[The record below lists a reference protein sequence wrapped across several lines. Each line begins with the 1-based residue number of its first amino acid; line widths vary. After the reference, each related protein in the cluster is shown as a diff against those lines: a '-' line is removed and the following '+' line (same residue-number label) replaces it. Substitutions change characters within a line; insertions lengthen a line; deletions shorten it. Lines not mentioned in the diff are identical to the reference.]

1 MEANGKTPRTIGF
14 VGLGDMGAPIAANYA
29 RKGFDLLAYDLR
41 PELESQVV
49 SWGGRWAQDATDL
62 IQRSDVL
69 CICLLDDHQVRG
81 FIDQQR
87 VFEHL
92 RAGTTLVIHSTVL
105 PSLIRDLTRE
115 ASERGIEV
123 VDAPVSGSHA
133 ARGTG
138 ALTVMVGSTPDAFE
152 RLRSLFAAMSS
163 HAYWIG
169 DVPGCAQV
177 VKLCNN
183 MLGETNNLV
192 ALEGL
197 RIAQAYGISE
207 TTFLDVVR
215 VSSGNSWIIEN
226 WGTSDRLSLNHP
238 YGANANFLILLKDLR
253 SAIQVGSEA
262 GVTSEIASQ
271 AAAAGERILENRLQ
285 HIRGAPEPVAE

>member
-1 MEANGKTPRTIGF
+1 METDGETLRTIGF
-14 VGLGDMGAPIAANYA
+14 VGLGDMGAAIAANYA
-29 RKGFDLLAYDLR
+29 GKGFDLLAYDLR

-49 SWGGRWAQDATDL
+49 SWGGRWAQNATDL
-62 IQRSDVL
+62 IQGSDVL
-69 CICLLDDHQVRG
+69 CICLLDDYQLRS
-81 FIDQQR
+81 FIDEQR
-87 VFEHL
+87 VFDHL
-92 RAGTTLVIHSTVL
+92 RAGATLVIHSTVL

-115 ASERGIEV
+115 ASGHGIEV
-123 VDAPVSGSHA
+123 VDAPVSGSYA
-133 ARGTG
+133 ARASG

-152 RLRSLFAAMSS
+152 RLRSLFAAISS

-183 MLGETNNLV
+183 MLGEINNLV

-207 TTFLDVVR
+207 KTFLDVVR
-215 VSSGNSWIIEN
+215 VSSGNSWIVEN
-226 WGTSDRLSLNHP
+226 WGQTDKMALNHLH
-238 YGANANFLILLKDLR
+238 GASANFLILLKDLR
-253 SAIQVGSEA
+253 EAIQIGNEA

-271 AAAAGERILENRLQ
+271 AAAAGERILENRLEHVQ
-285 HIRGAPEPVAE
+285 GGPKPVAG

>member
-1 MEANGKTPRTIGF
+1 METDVEILRTIGF

-49 SWGGRWAQDATDL
+49 GWGGRWAQDATDL

-69 CICLLDDHQVRG
+69 CICLLDDHQLRG
-81 FIDQQR
+81 FIDQHR

-92 RAGTTLVIHSTVL
+92 RAGSALVIHSTVL

-115 ASERGIEV
+115 ASEHGIEV

-133 ARGTG
+133 ARATG
-138 ALTVMVGSTPDAFE
+138 DLTVMVGSTPDTFE

-169 DVPGCAQV
+169 DAPGCAQV

-183 MLGETNNLV
+183 MMGVTNSLV

-226 WGTSDRLSLNHP
+226 WGTTDRLAMNHSH
-238 YGANANFLILLKDLR
+238 GAGAQFLILLKDLR
-253 SAIQVGSEA
+253 EAIEIGSEA

-271 AAAAGERILENRLQ
+271 AAAAGERILEDRLQ
-285 HIRGAPEPVAE
+285 HLQGAPRQVAE

>member
-1 MEANGKTPRTIGF
+1 MPANQPGTEACRAKRSDGNACEYVSQTREQGTRHRNVEGRKSMEANGETPRTIGF

-62 IQRSDVL
+62 IERSDVL
-69 CICLLDDHQVRG
+69 CICLLDDHQIRG

-87 VFEHL
+87 VFDTE
-92 RAGTTLVIHSTVL
+92 RRRHSDTQHTSL
-105 PSLIRDLTRE
+105 PSLGRDLTRE
-115 ASERGIEV
+115 ASEHSIEV

-133 ARGTG
+133 ARATG

-183 MLGETNNLV
+183 IMGVTNNLV

-197 RIAQAYGISE
+197 RIAQIFGFRE
-207 TTFLDVVR
+207 TP
-215 VSSGNSWIIEN
+215 SSMS
-226 WGTSDRLSLNHP
+226 
-238 YGANANFLILLKDLR
+238 
-253 SAIQVGSEA
+253 
-262 GVTSEIASQ
+262 
-271 AAAAGERILENRLQ
+271 
-285 HIRGAPEPVAE
+285 

>member
-1 MEANGKTPRTIGF
+1 MEADGETRRTIGF

-49 SWGGRWAQDATDL
+49 SWGGRWAHDATDL

-69 CICLLDDHQVRG
+69 CICLLDDEQVRG
-81 FIDQQR
+81 FIDQRR

-92 RAGTTLVIHSTVL
+92 RAGTTLVIHSTVF

-115 ASERGIEV
+115 ASEHGIEV

-133 ARGTG
+133 ARATG
-138 ALTVMVGSTPDAFE
+138 GLTVMVGSTPDAFE
-152 RLRSLFAAMSS
+152 RLRALFAAMSS

-183 MLGETNNLV
+183 MMGVTNNLV

-207 TTFLDVVR
+207 KAFLEVVR
-215 VSSGNSWIIEN
+215 VSSGNSWIVEN
-226 WGTSDRLSLNHP
+226 WGTTDRLATNHSH
-238 YGANANFLILLKDLR
+238 GAGSHFLILLKDLR
-253 SAIQVGSEA
+253 EAVQIGSEA
-262 GVTSEIASQ
+262 GVTSEIASK
-271 AAAAGERILENRLQ
+271 AAAAGERILEYRLEHMQ
-285 HIRGAPEPVAE
+285 DAAKPVAE